1 MFGRFDRSRRR
12 GDTEVTSNAATAG
25 VGRASDEHAGDAS
38 AAPGD
43 AAADALP
50 EQPVPLPPIPSPRRA
65 KVGVVLPARRSLL
78 PSLPVPRV
86 PKRAIFAVGI
96 CAGLA
101 APSLTRHLANR
112 AVTAAL
118 GSGLQPATTA
128 AWESATVEIIRVTFG
143 SQERG
148 GTAAA
153 VGRLLEQLR
162 R

>member
-1 MFGRFDRSRRR
+1 
-12 GDTEVTSNAATAG
+12 
-25 VGRASDEHAGDAS
+25 
-38 AAPGD
+38 
-43 AAADALP
+43 
-50 EQPVPLPPIPSPRRA
+50 
-65 KVGVVLPARRSLL
+65 
-78 PSLPVPRV
+78 V

-101 APSLTRHLANR
+101 APSLTRHLASR

-118 GSGLQPATTA
+118 GTGLQPATTA
-128 AWESATVEIIRVTFG
+128 GWESATVEIIRVTFG

-153 VGRLLEQLR
+153 VGKLLEQLR